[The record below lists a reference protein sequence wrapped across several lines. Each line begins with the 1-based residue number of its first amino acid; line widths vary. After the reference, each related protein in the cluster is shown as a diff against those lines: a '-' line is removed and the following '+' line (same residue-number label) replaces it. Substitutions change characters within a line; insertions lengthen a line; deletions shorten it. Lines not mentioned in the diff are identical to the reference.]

1 MKIELEP
8 TEKLFEVEIVGKKPL
23 LMHNPVES
31 MRVSEEWKAKGVSH
45 PPADVQAESGLYKD
59 ADGNIVIPA
68 LNLLGAIRTGAA
80 DKKVGGKGKA
90 TFKKLV
96 YSGLE
101 IEPDNP
107 KLIYD
112 KWVVDSR
119 PVVINKARVL
129 ANRPRFDKWSLVFR
143 IRVVDPVFLNPAN
156 EGPEII
162 KAILDTS
169 GKRGGLGDFRPLF
182 GQFVVSRIT
191 EISGNGDSITE

>member
-8 TEKLFEVEIVGKKPL
+8 IEKVFEIEITGKKPL

-31 MRVSEEWKAKGVSH
+31 MRVSEEWKQKGVSH
-45 PPADVQAESGLYKD
+45 PPSDVQAESGLYKN
-59 ADGNIVIPA
+59 ADGDIVLPS
-68 LNLLGAIRTGAA
+68 LVLLGTIRTGAA

-101 IEPDNP
+101 IEPDDP

-112 KWVVDSR
+112 KWTIDSR
-119 PVVINKARVL
+119 PVVIGKARVI
-129 ANRPRFDKWSLVFR
+129 ANRPRFDRWSCVFR

-162 KAILDTS
+162 QSILENA
-169 GKRGGLGDFRPLF
+169 GKRGGIGDFRPLF
-182 GQFVVSRIT
+182 GQFTVSRIEEVSPCT
-191 EISGNGDSITE
+191 SEPT